1 MCVLKSWWV
10 KVCKLSFCPFQKLVD
25 KELMGKSGGQFWKVE
40 VKVDVK
46 SEKVDV
52 KGVMMMSR

>member
-1 MCVLKSWWV
+1 MG
-10 KVCKLSFCPFQKLVD
+10 

-46 SEKVDV
+46 SIKWR
-52 KGVMMMSR
+52 KKLM